1 MLGRKDKVS
10 EGRLTA
16 VQYVL
21 LGVFLLL
28 AFGLWRLQ
36 IAHSDYYLSLA
47 DQNRIKQVPILA
59 PRGKILDREGRII
72 VDNYPSFSVLLL
84 RDQKRDLNADA
95 DLIASG
101 LHIPPD
107 ELRLR
112 LKRMAA
118 VPGYQPMFLKD
129 DITPDELAFIESH
142 RGELPELDII
152 NVHRRL
158 YPRNGFMAHVI
169 GYVGQVSEDM
179 LQQPQWELYNP
190 GDIVGMSGLEAY
202 YNDILMGKNGS
213 RQVLVNS
220 RGKEVGTLSDVPAVP
235 GKQLRTTIDL
245 DLQIAA
251 EEALEGK
258 PGAIVAM
265 DPRNGEILAMVSRPA
280 FDPNEFA
287 VKITRDE
294 WNRLITDPGKPLLN
308 KAIQAQL
315 APGSVFKTIMATAG
329 LQEGIAQDLVVNCGG
344 GKTFYGRFFKCWIAA
359 NHGSHGSVTIQ
370 KAIYQSCDSYFYTLA
385 EKLGISK
392 IAKWATMLGLGQKTG
407 IDLPQEVSGVMPS
420 EQWKI
425 KNFKQK
431 WYAGETI
438 SVGIGQ
444 GAVAT
449 TPIQLARAV
458 GAITTDGSLRRP
470 HLAFPD
476 QFPSGF
482 KQVASYSDETKIP
495 IDEKNWVT
503 ITDAMA
509 EVVSPIGTAGRA
521 AVKGVDIAGK
531 TGSAQTVSN
540 DLKKKMSAKEKTE
553 FKDNGWFVGV
563 TPRRNP
569 EIVVACLFEGG
580 EHGALAAVVATKV
593 IKAYVEKQRNR
604 QTLVAK
610 DNAAGQPARPKAE
623 VAAIW
628 HEGDPN
634 AGAAPSDKLGA
645 GHFTVDADGKV
656 KPVAAAPGMASA
668 KTTESRNLQTPES
681 HTEMAEPE
689 AEPGAQ
695 PAEPSMRSEGERIAP
710 GPNQKKPAPRSQT
723 APANPPV
730 QPATGPVPPAA
741 ALIKEN
747 QL

>member
-1 MLGRKDKVS
+1 MFGREEKVS
-10 EGRLTA
+10 QFRLTA

-21 LGVFLLL
+21 LGVFLIL
-28 AFGLWRLQ
+28 AFGLWWLQ
-36 IAHSDYYLSLA
+36 IAHSDYYASLA
-47 DQNRIKQVPILA
+47 EQNRIKQVPILA

-101 LHIPPD
+101 LHMQPD
-107 ELRLR
+107 ELRAR

-142 RGELPELDII
+142 RAELPELDII

-202 YNDILMGKNGS
+202 YNDILMGKNGY

-220 RGKEVGTLSDVPAVP
+220 RGKEVGTLTDVPAVP
-235 GKQLRTTIDL
+235 GKQLKLTIDL
-245 DLQIAA
+245 DLEIAA
-251 EEALEGK
+251 EQALEGR

-265 DPRNGEILAMVSRPA
+265 DPRTGEILAMVSRPA
-280 FDPNEFA
+280 FDPNAFA
-287 VKITRDE
+287 VKVTRDE
-294 WNRLITDPGKPLLN
+294 WNALLKDPGKPLLN
-308 KAIQAQL
+308 KSIQAQL

-329 LQEGIAQDLVVNCGG
+329 MQEGIAQDLHVNCGG
-344 GKTFYGRFFKCWIAA
+344 GKTF
-359 NHGSHGSVTIQ
+359 
-370 KAIYQSCDSYFYTLA
+370 YQSCDSYFYTLA
-385 EKLGISK
+385 EKLGISR
-392 IAKWATMLGLGQKTG
+392 IAKYATMLGLGQKTG
-407 IDLPQEVSGVMPS
+407 IDLPQEASGVMPS
-420 EQWKI
+420 EEWKI

-458 GAITTDGSLRRP
+458 AAITTGGSLRRP

-476 QFPSGF
+476 QFPPGF
-482 KQVASYSDETKIP
+482 KQVANYTDETTIP
-495 IDEKNWVT
+495 IDAKNWT
-503 ITDAMA
+503 IITDAMA
-509 EVVSPIGTAGRA
+509 QVVSPMGTAGRA
-521 AVKGVDIAGK
+521 AVPGVDIAGK

-540 DLKKKMSAKEKTE
+540 DLKKKMSATEKSL

-563 TPRRNP
+563 
-569 EIVVACLFEGG
+569 
-580 EHGALAAVVATKV
+580 
-593 IKAYVEKQRNR
+593 
-604 QTLVAK
+604 
-610 DNAAGQPARPKAE
+610 
-623 VAAIW
+623 
-628 HEGDPN
+628 
-634 AGAAPSDKLGA
+634 
-645 GHFTVDADGKV
+645 
-656 KPVAAAPGMASA
+656 
-668 KTTESRNLQTPES
+668 
-681 HTEMAEPE
+681 
-689 AEPGAQ
+689 
-695 PAEPSMRSEGERIAP
+695 
-710 GPNQKKPAPRSQT
+710 
-723 APANPPV
+723 
-730 QPATGPVPPAA
+730 
-741 ALIKEN
+741 
-747 QL
+747 